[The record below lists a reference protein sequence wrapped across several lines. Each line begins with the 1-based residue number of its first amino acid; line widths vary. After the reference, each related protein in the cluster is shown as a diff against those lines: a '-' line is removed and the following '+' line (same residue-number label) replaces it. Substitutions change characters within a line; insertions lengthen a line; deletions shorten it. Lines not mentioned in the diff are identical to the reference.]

1 MADERNNEI
10 EETKI
15 QGVNGPITGWLDGHT
30 ILVGFM
36 AYPIRHTM
44 SPTMHNNAFAKL
56 GLNGAYLCVEIDN
69 EKLPGA
75 IDAIRP
81 LDMRGSNVSMPNKKK
96 VIPYLDKLDKTSQ
109 MCDAVNTIVNEH
121 GILSGYTTDGM
132 GWVRALKKD
141 GQDVKGKIIT
151 LAGAGGAGLAAATR
165 SLQHDKKVVILE
177 KFPQL
182 GGNTARAGGP
192 MNAAEPDWQKGFK
205 ALPGEKG
212 TLQELAET
220 PTSEIDPEY
229 VADFEKLRDQ
239 IKAYLDSGEDYLFD
253 SVLLHE
259 IQTYL
264 GGKRVDLKGNEM
276 HGKYELVTTLVNN
289 ALDSVNWLTDL
300 GVKFDR
306 SDVTMPVGALWCR
319 GHKPV
324 EPMGFAFIHVLGDWV
339 KEHGATVLTET
350 RAKHL
355 IIEGG
360 KVTGVI
366 AEKTDDSKVTVHAKS
381 VILMAGGFGANTK
394 MVQKYNTYWS
404 EIADDIAT
412 TNSPAITGDGIVL
425 GQEAGAA
432 LTGMGFIQLMPVSD
446 PVTGE
451 LFTGLQTPPE
461 NFIMVNQ
468 KGERFVNE
476 FAERDTLAKAAIDN
490 GGLFYLIADDKIKE
504 TAYNTTQ
511 ESIDAQVEAGTL
523 FRADTLE
530 ELAEKVGMDPAVLTD
545 TIKKYNSYV
554 DAGHDPEFGKGA
566 FHLKCE
572 VAPFYATPRK
582 PAIHH
587 TMGGL
592 VIDTKGH
599 VLDEA
604 GHVIAGLYSA
614 GEKRGRPA
622 CRQPFGRELLG

>member
-1 MADERNNEI
+1 MSMKSGIYKVKAKGHGSSFMPMEVTIKDDKVADITVDSAGETSGIADEVFKRLPKAI
-10 EETKI
+10 
-15 QGVNGPITGWLDGHT
+15 VDGQT
-30 ILVGFM
+30 
-36 AYPIRHTM
+36 
-44 SPTMHNNAFAKL
+44 
-56 GLNGAYLCVEIDN
+56 LNV
-69 EKLPGA
+69 
-75 IDAIRP
+75 
-81 LDMRGSNVSMPNKKK
+81 
-96 VIPYLDKLDKTSQ
+96 
-109 MCDAVNTIVNEH
+109 DAV
-121 GILSGYTTDGM
+121 SGASISSKGVIDGVAEAITEAGGDAEEWKQRAKTASAAAKDEEYDTD
-132 GWVRALKKD
+132 V
-141 GQDVKGKIIT
+141 VVI
-151 LAGAGGAGLAAATR
+151 GAGGAGLAAATR
-165 SLQHDKKVVILE
+165 SIQHDKKVVILE

-205 ALPGEKG
+205 ALPGEKE
-212 TLQELAET
+212 TLKELAET

-239 IKAYLDSGEDYLFD
+239 IKAYLESGEDYLFD

-264 GGKRVDLKGNEM
+264 GGKRVDLNGNEI

-289 ALDSVNWLTDL
+289 VLDSVKWLTDL

-306 SDVTMPVGALWCR
+306 TDVTMPVGALWRR

-324 EPMGFAFIHVLGDWV
+324 EPMGFAYIHVLGDWV
-339 KEHGATVLTET
+339 KAHGATILTET

-355 IIEGG
+355 IIEDG

-366 AEKTDDSKVTVHAKS
+366 AEKTDGSKVTVHAKS
-381 VILMAGGFGANTK
+381 VILTAGGFGANTK
-394 MVQKYNTYWS
+394 MVQKYNTYW
-404 EIADDIAT
+404 EHIDDDIAT
-412 TNSPAITGDGIVL
+412 TNSPAITGDGIAL
-425 GQEAGAA
+425 GEEAGADV
-432 LTGMGFIQLMPVSD
+432 TGMGFIQLMPVSD

-468 KGERFVNE
+468 KGKRFVNE
-476 FAERDTLAKAAIDN
+476 FAERDTLAKAAIAN
-490 GGLFYLIADDKIKE
+490 GGLFYLIADDNIKA

-523 FRADTLE
+523 FRDDTLAG
-530 ELAEKVGMDPAVLTD
+530 LAKQVGMDPEVLTD

-554 DAGHDPEFGKGA
+554 DAGNDPEFHKSA
-566 FHLKCE
+566 FHFKCE
-572 VAPFYATPRK
+572 KAPFYATPRK

-592 VIDTKGH
+592 VIDTKAH
-599 VLDEA
+599 VLDKE
-604 GHVIAGLYSA
+604 GHVISGLYSA
-614 GEKRGRPA
+614 GENAGGLHAGNRLGGNSLA
-622 CRQPFGRELLG
+622 DIFTFGRIAADTANAEHPAVDAASGASHH